1 MQAPSATPR
10 PSFGKRW
17 KARDRQQTR
26 RLQSSTDPAGP
37 GEGKPLE
44 ALKIALICNAGAE
57 YTTGNYFRDLF
68 RRDGLEFAMFTPAE
82 QGAIPDSF
90 TVRFYVDD
98 GTHYAIRPAK
108 ALKLLYLIDTHT
120 SLPLDLR
127 MAPLADVVFCAQFNA
142 VEPLRKVHPA
152 VHWLPLGCD
161 PALHHKEDAK
171 KVYDLGFVGG
181 IADERRAQMLRV
193 LGERYP
199 NSFLGRAP
207 RQRIGE
213 IYSSSRIVV
222 NFALDNDLNMR
233 FFEGLCSGSLL
244 MTDVI
249 ANEGMQRLLSDA
261 PEPVC
266 VLYRDLDSLLELIDY
281 YLQHE
286 AEREAIARAGLAFS
300 RRHRYADRWN
310 AVAAAIEGATRRELG
325 WNDYFRHGARLAALR
340 LTERLRGHAR

>member
-1 MQAPSATPR
+1 ME
-10 PSFGKRW
+10 
-17 KARDRQQTR
+17 D
-26 RLQSSTDPAGP
+26 
-37 GEGKPLE
+37 
-44 ALKIALICNAGAE
+44 LKVALICNAATE

-68 RRDGLEFAMFTPAE
+68 RRDGVEFAMFTPAE
-82 QGAIPDSF
+82 QGTIPERF

-98 GTHYAIRPAK
+98 GTHYAIRPAP

-127 MAPLADVVFCAQFNA
+127 MAPLADVVFCAQYNA

-161 PALHHKEDAK
+161 PELHYRGGSK
-171 KVYDLGFVGG
+171 KVYDIGFVGG
-181 IADERRAQMLRV
+181 VADGRRAQMLRV

-207 RQRIGE
+207 RDQIGE

-244 MTDVI
+244 LTDVI
-249 ANEGMQRLLSDA
+249 ANEGMDLLLRES

-266 VLYRDLDSLLELIDY
+266 VLYRDLDSLLESIDY
-281 YLQHE
+281 YLEHE
-286 AEREAIARAGLAFS
+286 AEREAIARAGLDFS
-300 RRHRYADRWN
+300 RRHRYADRWS
-310 AVAAAIEGATRRELG
+310 AILAAIETGTPRGLG
-325 WNDYFRHGARLAALR
+325 WCEYLNHTLALAGLRLAQ
-340 LTERLRGHAR
+340 RLRRYAR